1 MPAHVLNPA
10 MQRWDQ
16 FHASP
21 ERNWTASPMGVD
33 EIEERKSRLPFL
45 LAAKAGN
52 LRASY
57 EAQVVL
63 ARDYR
68 LTLPLQL
75 ERLTLAMRVEVLSWA
90 KRGPARGMLCLRGSR
105 LSA

>member
-1 MPAHVLNPA
+1 MPAYGHVPSNGC
-10 MQRWDQ
+10 
-16 FHASP
+16 
-21 ERNWTASPMGVD
+21 WTAAPMGVD
-33 EIEERKSRLPFL
+33 EIEERRGRLPFL
-45 LAAKAGN
+45 LAARGPN

-75 ERLTLAMRVEVLSWA
+75 ERLTLAMQAEVISWA
-90 KRGPARGMLCLRGSR
+90 KRGPTPKEMLCPSR
-105 LSA
+105 SGFSASVGP

>member
-1 MPAHVLNPA
+1 MPAQHVPLNGI
-10 MQRWDQ
+10 
-16 FHASP
+16 
-21 ERNWTASPMGVD
+21 WTAVPMGVE

-57 EAQVVL
+57 EAQVKL

-75 ERLTLAMRVEVLSWA
+75 ERLTATMRAEVLAWA
-90 KRGPARGMLCLRGSR
+90 KRGPTLRGMLCLRGSG
-105 LSA
+105 

>member
-1 MPAHVLNPA
+1 MPAYGHVPSNGT
-10 MQRWDQ
+10 
-16 FHASP
+16 
-21 ERNWTASPMGVD
+21 WTASPMGVD

-75 ERLTLAMRVEVLSWA
+75 ERLTLAMKAEVISWA
-90 KRGPARGMLCLRGSR
+90 KRGPARGTLCLRGSG
-105 LSA
+105 